1 MTPVRPFAGL
11 PHRPRQ
17 GVFFVVA
24 LALLGP
30 AAARAEA
37 EEAGGVAAGDQPIRV
52 AVAPIAAVAEWKG
65 DHPVGAMIDI
75 WNELATRLGRRTEF
89 IRVGKFVDEIAAVTD
104 GSADV
109 ALGPLA
115 ITTAWERQVDLTHPV
130 VHSGLR
136 IAVRERRD
144 TGLLAAFQGLP
155 VRQLAGLIAA
165 VLALA
170 VLSGHL
176 LWWFERGTNPGSF
189 PERYPLGVW
198 EAVWWIAS
206 TVVTGGCDN
215 KHVASLL
222 GRAIA
227 FAWMVGGIVLAAAF
241 TGVLTASMTA
251 ERVTGS
257 IRGARDLPGRVV
269 GCQEQSVVVPLLRE
283 RGAIPREYGRMDDA
297 LAGLQAG
304 EVEAVVS
311 ENQQLQTLIGRPE
324 RRDIM
329 LVGPIFENF
338 DYGMGLRTGSA
349 LREPLNTAILKT
361 REDGTLEEIMARWF
375 GRHE

>member
-1 MTPVRPFAGL
+1 MPAGPFVRRAC
-11 PHRPRQ
+11 RPRSAILHA
-17 GVFFVVA
+17 VA
-24 LALLGP
+24 IAVLAGATAP
-30 AAARAEA
+30 A
-37 EEAGGVAAGDQPIRV
+37 EEAGGAAAGDRPIRV
-52 AVAPIAAVAEWKG
+52 AVAPIAAAAEWKG
-65 DHPVGAMIDI
+65 DRPVGAMIDV
-75 WNELATRLGRRTEF
+75 WNELAMRLGRRTEF
-89 IRVGKFVDEIAAVTD
+89 VRAEKFVDEIEALAD

-115 ITTAWERQVDLTHPV
+115 ITTEWERQVDLTHPV

-144 TGLLAAFQGLP
+144 TGLLAAFRGLP
-155 VRQLAGLIAA
+155 VRQLAGLVAS

-189 PERYPLGVW
+189 PERYPGGVW

-227 FAWMVGGIVLAAAF
+227 FAWMVGGIVLVAAF

-257 IRGARDLPGRVV
+257 IRGSRDLPGRVV
-269 GCQEQSVVVPLLRE
+269 GCQEQSVIVPLLRE

-297 LAGLQAG
+297 IAGLQAG
-304 EVEAVVS
+304 EIEAVVS
-311 ENQQLQTLIGRPE
+311 ENQQLQTLIGRPD

-329 LVGPIFENF
+329 LVGPIFETF
-338 DYGMGLRTGSA
+338 DYGLGLPTGST
-349 LREPLNTAILKT
+349 LRESLNAAILKT

-375 GRHE
+375 GRHD

>member
-1 MTPVRPFAGL
+1 MPAGPIAGL
-11 PHRPRQ
+11 PRRPRQ
-17 GVFFVVA
+17 AMFVVVVFA
-24 LALLGP
+24 LVGP

-37 EEAGGVAAGDQPIRV
+37 DEAAGAAAGDRPIRV

-65 DHPVGAMIDI
+65 DHPVGAMVDI
-75 WNELATRLGRRTEF
+75 WNDLATRLGRSTEYV
-89 IRVGKFVDEIAAVTD
+89 RVGKFIDEIAAVTD

-155 VRQLAGLIAA
+155 VRQLAGLVAA

-170 VLSGHL
+170 VFSGHL

-189 PERYPLGVW
+189 PERYPGGVW

-227 FAWMVGGIVLAAAF
+227 FTWMVGGIVLAAAF

-283 RGAIPREYGRMDDA
+283 RGAIPREYARMDDA
-297 LAGLQAG
+297 IAGLQAG

-311 ENQQLQTLIGRPE
+311 ENQQLQTLIGRPD

-329 LVGPIFENF
+329 LVGPIFETF
-338 DYGMGLRTGSA
+338 DYGIGLPTGSP
-349 LREPLNTAILKT
+349 LREPLNAVILEA
-361 REDGTLEEIMARWF
+361 REDGTLDEIMARWF